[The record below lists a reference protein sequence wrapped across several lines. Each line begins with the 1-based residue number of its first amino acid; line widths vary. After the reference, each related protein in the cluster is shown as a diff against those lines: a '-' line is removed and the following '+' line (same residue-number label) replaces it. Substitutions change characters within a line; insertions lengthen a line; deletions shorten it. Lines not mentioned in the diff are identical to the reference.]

1 MNKKFF
7 QKIILLTIIG
17 GILISFHV
25 FHLSHYLTFHYFKVS
40 KNMFDLIYREHPFS
54 IILGYMAIY
63 ILVISI
69 SLPGAAVMTIVAGT
83 LFGFWKGT
91 LIVSFASTIGST
103 LACFVSRFILRDWVK
118 TKFEKMFS
126 IINRGIEQE
135 GAFYLFTLRLV
146 PIFPLW
152 LINLVAGLTDIP
164 ISTFYWVSQAGM
176 LPGTMVYVNAGKE
189 LADIDSVSGIFTPG
203 LLFSFALLGIFPV
216 VVKKAISI
224 YRKKRRRSIVN

>member
-1 MNKKFF
+1 
-7 QKIILLTIIG
+7 
-17 GILISFHV
+17 
-25 FHLSHYLTFHYFKVS
+25 
-40 KNMFDLIYREHPFS
+40 MFDLIYREHPFS